1 MGLRLK
7 QLLLVG
13 QVFITSSKPSFSN
26 KLVVTQ
32 KYSLQEE
39 ISEIMI
45 IIITINHHHKV
56 SKVLLIKEDSK
67 VALNREHD

>member
-1 MGLRLK
+1 VELRLK

-26 KLVVTQ
+26 KPAVTQ

-39 ISEIMI
+39 ISEII
-45 IIITINHHHKV
+45 IIIVTINHHHKV
-56 SKVLLIKEDSK
+56 SKVLLIKEDSNA
-67 VALNREHD
+67 ALNREHD